1 MPLYTVFMETTIVKQ
16 ATVQHIEAPTLAK
29 AVEIAGERIKRN
41 DVDWGNVEVGQRFVD
56 VVEEGDP
63 SPAVQAALDGLKRP
77 ARQRVGQP

>member
-16 ATVQHIEAPTLAK
+16 ARVQHIEAPTLAK

-56 VVEEGDP
+56 VVPEDP
-63 SPAVQAALDGLKRP
+63 SPTAKAVLDLL
-77 ARQRVGQP
+77 ARNKATHVR